1 MARSHLTLAALAT
14 SAVEGLDVAAAAP
27 FGTGNGNDFDS
38 ALITGRDG
46 KHWIIRVPRNAAAEN
61 VQSADLVALRALSAG
76 VRTRLPFAVT
86 SYAGQVPV
94 GQTRGIVYEF
104 VYGNKVPMRSYTT
117 GPGSLAASVGTAIA
131 AIHAL
136 PTSFVADAGLPV
148 QTSGEALRSC
158 ISIIDRAAATKLVP
172 AALLERWREATED
185 SKLWQFQPTVVN
197 GSLVS
202 DSFLSADN
210 AVTGV
215 LGWQDIKVGDPATD
229 LQWLLGPRNDA
240 IIDSA
245 FGAYADARGA
255 GDRQLKQRATFY
267 AELSVAKWLLHG
279 TEVRSTEIVD
289 DAGEM
294 LTTLLD
300 DIRDDVMNP
309 ISANT
314 MPTMAVDEVEAM
326 LRKDNR
332 AG

>member
-1 MARSHLTLAALAT
+1 MARSHLTLAALAN

-27 FGTGNGNDFDS
+27 FSTGSGNDFDS
-38 ALITGRDG
+38 ALVTGRNG
-46 KHWIIRVPRNAAAEN
+46 KHWIIRVPRNTSAEN
-61 VQSADLVALRALSAG
+61 LQSADLVALRALSAG

-117 GPGSLAASVGTAIA
+117 GPGSLSASIGSAIA
-131 AIHAL
+131 AIHSL

-148 QTSGEALRSC
+148 HTASDSLRAC
-158 ISIIDRAAATKLVP
+158 VSIIDRGAATKLVP
-172 AALLERWREATED
+172 AALLERWRDATED

-197 GSLVS
+197 GSLVA
-202 DSFLSADN
+202 DSFLSAGD

-229 LQWLLGPRNDA
+229 LQWLLGPRDDT
-240 IIDSA
+240 IIGSA
-245 FGAYADARGA
+245 FGAYADARGI

-294 LTTLLD
+294 LTSLLD
-300 DIRDDVMNP
+300 DIRNDVMNP

-314 MPTMAVDEVEAM
+314 LPTMAVDEVETM
-326 LRKDNR
+326 LRKNNR